1 MATNKNPN
9 QKVYNIKNIIISGLK
24 LNVKIKN
31 IAVDEQKVL
40 VECEKRLTKKQL
52 ENIKKYLYMEGFN
65 DDAEEYNLGLKS

>member
-9 QKVYNIKNIIISGLK
+9 QKIYSIKNIIISGMK
-24 LNVKIKN
+24 MNVRIKN
-31 IAVDEQKVL
+31 IAVDEQNVL

-65 DDAEEYNLGLKS
+65 DEAEEYNLGLKA